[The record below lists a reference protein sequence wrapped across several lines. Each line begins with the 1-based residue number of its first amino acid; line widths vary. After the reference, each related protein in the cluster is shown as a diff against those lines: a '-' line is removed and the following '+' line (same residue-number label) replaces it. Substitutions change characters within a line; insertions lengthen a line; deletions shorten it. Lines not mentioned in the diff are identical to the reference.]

1 LIAVSDAHRGQ
12 VYCGRYQ
19 RTEVQDEGLALDGE
33 ERVMDPEEFVSALAG
48 IADNCPFTVVT
59 PVPELLSKIL
69 SDHKALQATRELKI
83 DAVSPILA
91 PYVGRLGHIR
101 AQHGDLDD
109 ALTLAASYIR
119 RTDAELKWKAP
130 SGI

>member
-1 LIAVSDAHRGQ
+1 VGAIA
-12 VYCGRYQ
+12 
-19 RTEVQDEGLALDGE
+19 E
-33 ERVMDPEEFVSALAG
+33 
-48 IADNCPFTVVT
+48 IADPFTVVT

-69 SDHKALQATRELKI
+69 SDHKALQAMREPKI
-83 DAVSPILA
+83 DEVSPILA
-91 PYVGRLGHIR
+91 PHVGHLGYIR

-109 ALTLAASYIR
+109 ALTLTASYIR